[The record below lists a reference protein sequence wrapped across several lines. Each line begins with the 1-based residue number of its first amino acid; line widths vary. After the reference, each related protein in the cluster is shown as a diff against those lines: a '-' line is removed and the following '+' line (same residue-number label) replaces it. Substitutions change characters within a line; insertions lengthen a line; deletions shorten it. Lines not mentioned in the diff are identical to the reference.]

1 MTRRIILRYQIK
13 FQTVLIIIL
22 LLATALISQCRA
34 AKQKTIKYTD
44 NPQVTTKYPVNED
57 KYWQEAQKEVYRD
70 VADLLT
76 QHGSELARGVKYHK
90 FFSGDPSVKQI
101 AITFDDGPHPKYTQK
116 ILSILKKY
124 DVKATFFV
132 VGKLAEIHPDLIQAE
147 IADGHNV
154 GNHTYN
160 HINLKK
166 TPDINAAVEIKACG
180 EVIESI
186 TGKAP
191 HLFRP
196 PGGDYNRQVAEAAEA
211 LGYTMV
217 LWTDDPG
224 DYASPGAAL
233 IKNRI
238 FSKLS
243 SGGIILIH
251 DGIQQTVDDL
261 PGIIKHLRKKG
272 YQIVTID
279 EMMKQGKK

>member
-1 MTRRIILRYQIK
+1 MVSFHTSKHVISSAL
-13 FQTVLIIIL
+13 IL
-22 LLATALISQCRA
+22 LIVITLSGCSAENQNTLNSGNAPKKKVIM
-34 AKQKTIKYTD
+34 
-44 NPQVTTKYPVNED
+44 TKNED
-57 KYWQEAQKEVYRD
+57 KYWQEAKKEVYRD

-76 QHGSELARGVKYHK
+76 QHQSELARGVKYHK
-90 FFSGDPSVKQI
+90 YFGGAPSIKQI
-101 AITFDDGPHPKYTQK
+101 AITFDDGPHPKYTQR
-116 ILSILKKY
+116 ILSILRKY
-124 DVKATFFV
+124 NTKATFFV
-132 VGKLAEIHPDLIQAE
+132 VGKMAELHPELIQAE

-166 TPDINAAVEIKACG
+166 TPDINAAIEIKACG

-196 PGGDYNRQVAEAAEA
+196 PGGDYNRQVGEAAEA

-224 DYASPGAAL
+224 DYASPGAAV
-233 IKNRI
+233 INERV

-243 SGGIILIH
+243 NGGIILIH

-261 PGIIKHLRKKG
+261 PGIIKHLKKKG
-272 YQIVTID
+272 YKIVTID
-279 EMMKQGKK
+279 EMIKSGKK

>member
-1 MTRRIILRYQIK
+1 MVIRYQIGRC
-13 FQTVLIIIL
+13 TLIITIIF
-22 LLATALISQCRA
+22 LIMTIMSICGA
-34 AKQKTIKYTD
+34 ANQKTLKYTSTSETVA
-44 NPQVTTKYPVNED
+44 NAPLNED
-57 KYWQEAQKEVYRD
+57 KYWQEAKKEVYKD
-70 VADLLT
+70 VVDLLT
-76 QHGSELARGVKYHK
+76 QHQAELARGIKYHK
-90 FFSGDPSVKQI
+90 FFGGDPAIKQI
-101 AITFDDGPHPKYTQK
+101 AITFDDGPHPQYTPQ
-116 ILSILKKY
+116 ILSILKKNNT
-124 DVKATFFV
+124 KATFFV
-132 VGKLAEIHPDLIQAE
+132 VGKLAEIHPELIQAE

-196 PGGDYNRQVAEAAEA
+196 PGGDYDMKVAEAAEA

-224 DYASPGAAL
+224 DYASPGASI
-233 IKNRI
+233 IKKRV

-243 SGGIILIH
+243 NGGIILIH

-261 PGIIKHLRKKG
+261 PGIIKHLKKKG
-272 YQIVTID
+272 YKLVTID
-279 EMMKQGKK
+279 EMIRSSKK